1 MYCELTITLCIETK
15 KLLVLVFTN
24 FHWLGGYSPPPIFE
38 SKNIPSSYRLL
49 QINLY
54 EEGIFTFN
62 TKFIKGMLKIK
73 NSNMESHNNQIESIT
88 LMTSE
93 ISNVPEIKYYT
104 VWTKKTYIKD

>member
-1 MYCELTITLCIETK
+1 M
-15 KLLVLVFTN
+15 
-24 FHWLGGYSPPPIFE
+24 
-38 SKNIPSSYRLL
+38 RLL

-62 TKFIKGMLKIK
+62 TKFIKEMLKIK

-104 VWTKKTYIKD
+104 V